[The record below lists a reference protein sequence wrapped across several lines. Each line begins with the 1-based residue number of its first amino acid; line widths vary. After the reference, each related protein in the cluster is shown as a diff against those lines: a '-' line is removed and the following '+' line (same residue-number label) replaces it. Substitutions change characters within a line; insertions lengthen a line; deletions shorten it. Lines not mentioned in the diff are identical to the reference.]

1 MVREV
6 AWGER
11 GSLGT
16 AMLIVCPSCATA
28 FRVNQQALGSAGRQV
43 RCAACRTVWLA
54 TPESALPEPAAA
66 ATAPEPP
73 RAAAPEPPRTATSES
88 RPKPAPAAPP
98 ADDDAD
104 WGAAFAE
111 EARNKPGAGQDSPV
125 TGRGEAEPPLAE
137 SPPLAPPG
145 PAEPIGTSTTLVD
158 DDNRATP
165 SPPPRR
171 TMAARVAGLKPR
183 LSVRPSQP
191 AAWRLSLPVVII
203 VIGVAIL
210 ATFLLGREHV
220 VRTVPDSATVYEH
233 LGMPVNLRG
242 IDFRDVRGANEV
254 VDGVV
259 VLVVEGRLVNISN
272 RVVPLPRLR
281 LAVRDRTGKE
291 IYTWN
296 AAPPKAQL
304 EPGEATPFRSRLASP
319 PPDGA
324 SVEVRFFTVAD
335 AAGR

>member
-1 MVREV
+1 
-6 AWGER
+6 
-11 GSLGT
+11 
-16 AMLIVCPSCATA
+16 MLIVCPSCATA

-43 RCAACRTVWLA
+43 RCASCRTVWLA
-54 TPESALPEPAAA
+54 TPESAVPEPVAAA
-66 ATAPEPP
+66 VEPEPP
-73 RAAAPEPPRTATSES
+73 RAAAPAD
-88 RPKPAPAAPP
+88 RPNPASPAPP
-98 ADDDAD
+98 AAADAD

-111 EARNKPGAGQDSPV
+111 EARKKPGAGQDPAGP
-125 TGRGEAEPPLAE
+125 TGGDGEPPMAE
-137 SPPLAPPG
+137 SPPLAPSEA
-145 PAEPIGTSTTLVD
+145 AEPIGASVALD
-158 DDNRATP
+158 DDDDRAP
-165 SPPPRR
+165 PPPPPRR
-171 TMAARVAGLKPR
+171 TMAARVAGMKPR

-210 ATFLLGREHV
+210 ATFMLGREHV

-242 IDFRDVRGANEV
+242 IDFRDVRGANEI

-259 VLVVEGRLVNISN
+259 VLVVEGRLVNISS

-324 SVEVRFFTVAD
+324 SVEVRFFTAAD
-335 AAGR
+335 ASGR